1 MNDLPVATG
10 PIIQQFQITAPNE
23 VNINFGGLSVPY
35 VLKSRFEAVIQENI
49 ALKAKEES
57 FEQAVKDA
65 NARILELIQR
75 YEISEKTIQELQKEN
90 EMLKKELNHRRNKE
104 LVKLYSIAIID
115 LAKGDNLMT
124 KVSQDLVIPLND
136 LNDGR
141 IDDCHYIN
149 CNDSKDLKNYKKAF
163 LYKKLKEMSPDVIDL
178 FDQVYD
184 KRLIG
189 EFIVYLEQYPPPVA
203 NVDTRTQNRIKLF
216 WD

>member
-35 VLKSRFEAVIQENI
+35 VLKSRFEAVVQENI
-49 ALKAKEES
+49 SLKAKEES
-57 FEQAVKDA
+57 LEQARV
-65 NARILELIQR
+65 LELIQR
-75 YEISEKTIQELQKEN
+75 YEISERTIQELQKEN

-124 KVSQDLVIPLND
+124 KVSQDLVAPLSD

-149 CNDSKDLKNYKKAF
+149 CNDSKDLRNYKKTF

-184 KRLIG
+184 KRLID
-189 EFIVYLEQYPPPVA
+189 ESILYLEQHPPPVA
-203 NVDTRTQNRIKLF
+203 NVDIRTQNRIKLL